1 MTAKISSR
9 VAIRLTRAL
18 GVAAL
23 AVSGT
28 VAHGADYPALPV
40 RAAESGWSVTFTPYA
55 WLISLNGSQTV
66 RGRTVDV
73 DETFFDIVHD
83 TIGKGGQLFAAMA
96 QAEARHGPFAVFGDV
111 VWEQFAIKGGGVFA
125 RSVRP
130 GITAGLA
137 ATGELRGKMAIA
149 EAGAAYEIARFGFPF
164 GDVVRIPT
172 ALDVLAGARHWY
184 QEADVSFDI
193 RVTVDIADLVVVER
207 NRAIAKSGSVDWTDP
222 FIGARLRF
230 AVAPGHQVFVR
241 GDVGGFDVGSNFSW
255 QAIAGYQFD
264 FAAWSGITFSGLI
277 GYRALHVDYTQGE
290 GRRHYEFDML
300 QHGPVLG
307 LTMRF

>member
-1 MTAKISSR
+1 MTGRIISH
-9 VAIRLTRAL
+9 VAIFLARAI
-18 GVAAL
+18 GVASLVA
-23 AVSGT
+23 SGT
-28 VAHGADYPALPV
+28 AAHCADYPALPL
-40 RAAESGWSVTFTPYA
+40 RAPESGWTVTFTPYA

-96 QAEARHGPFAVFGDV
+96 QAEARHGPFSLFGDV
-111 VWEQFAIKGGGVFA
+111 VWEQFAIKGGGVVA
-125 RSVRP
+125 RGVRP

-149 EAGAAYEIARFGFPF
+149 EAGAAYEVARFGFPF
-164 GDVVRIPT
+164 GDVVRVPM
-172 ALDVLAGARHWY
+172 AVDVLAGARYWY

-193 RVTVDIADLVVVER
+193 RATVDIADLVVAGR

-241 GDVGGFDVGSNFSW
+241 GDVGGFDVGSKFSW

-264 FAAWSGITFSGLI
+264 FTAWSGITFSGLL
-277 GYRALHVDYTQGE
+277 GYRALYVDYAQGE
-290 GRRHYEFDML
+290 GRRRYEFDML